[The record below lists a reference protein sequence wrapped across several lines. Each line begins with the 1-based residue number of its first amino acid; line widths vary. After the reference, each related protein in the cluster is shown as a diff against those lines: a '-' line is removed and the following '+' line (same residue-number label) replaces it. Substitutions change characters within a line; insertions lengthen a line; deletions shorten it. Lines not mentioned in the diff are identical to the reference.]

1 MSDTWKIGND
11 LEMTVTELD
20 KLDFLAN
27 TIFEAATTAEDE
39 TTYSEKV
46 SKALMFYAERKNIA
60 TCASLLLDTIDMIR
74 NELKKTAAEAWTP
87 TAENA
92 DSKVG

>member
-1 MSDTWKIGND
+1 MTDTWKISND
-11 LEMTVTELD
+11 LQLTLTEFE
-20 KLDFLAN
+20 KLEYLAN
-27 TIFEAATTAEDE
+27 NIYEMATPFEGEQTQ
-39 TTYSEKV
+39 SEKV

-60 TCASLLLDTIDMIR
+60 VCASLLLDTIDMIR

-87 TAENA
+87 TADNA